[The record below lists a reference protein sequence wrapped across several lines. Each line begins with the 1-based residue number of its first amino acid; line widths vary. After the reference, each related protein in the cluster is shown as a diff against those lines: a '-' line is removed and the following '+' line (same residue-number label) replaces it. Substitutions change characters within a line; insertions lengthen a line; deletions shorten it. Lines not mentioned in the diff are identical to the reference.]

1 MKQSVKK
8 QKKIELENMNLYPIK
23 FRAKWSATEKM
34 VFD

>member
-8 QKKIELENMNLYPIK
+8 QKKIELENMNLYTIK
-23 FRAKWSATEKM
+23 FMAKWSATEKM